1 MQEIKRFQVRGV
13 PGEVVRVQFGSR
25 IVDYWIPKGGTDRL
39 LIAHDGQNVFDGK
52 TSTHRGQTW
61 KMAQAAIHVSQE
73 LGINPPAII
82 AVWHSST
89 KENPWGRAQDL
100 SPQRF
105 FTQDAHID
113 PRWKL
118 NDSSFVVK
126 SDQYLDQ
133 IFNTIVP
140 VIFPESTPDKTA
152 VIGASMGGLAT
163 LYAAITHPEKFTTA
177 LALSTHWV
185 ISDQDFARKMIE
197 ALPITH
203 KVWMSR
209 GNKGLDA
216 EYPPLQ
222 DFVDQ
227 LMVARGFGNR
237 YMTKAYNRSGHN
249 ERSWAKNLHEP
260 LRFWLNT

>member
-1 MQEIKRFQVRGV
+1 MQEIKRFQVRGI
-13 PGEVVRVQFGSR
+13 PGEVIRVQFGAR

-39 LIAHDGQNVFDGK
+39 LIAHDGQNIFDGK

-61 KMAQAAIHVSQE
+61 KMAQAAIHVSKE

-100 SPQRF
+100 APQKF
-105 FTQDAHID
+105 FTKDAYVD
-113 PRWKL
+113 PRWKVP
-118 NDSSFVVK
+118 DSSFVVN
-126 SDQYLDQ
+126 SDQYLEQ
-133 IFNTIVP
+133 LFTTIVP
-140 VIFPESTPDKTA
+140 AIFPESTPEKTA
-152 VIGASMGGLAT
+152 VIGSSMGGLAT

-177 LALSTHWV
+177 LALSPHWI
-185 ISDQDFARKMIE
+185 ISNQDFARKMVD
-197 ALPITH
+197 ALPVTH

-216 EYPPLQ
+216 QYPPLQ

-237 YMTKAYNRSGHN
+237 YMTKTYNRSGHN
-249 ERSWAKNLHEP
+249 ERSWAKYLHEP
-260 LRFWLNT
+260 LRFWLSS

>member
-13 PGEVVRVQFGSR
+13 PGEVIRVQFGSR

-61 KMAQAAIHVSQE
+61 KMAQSAIHVSQE

-100 SPQRF
+100 APQRY
-105 FTQDAHID
+105 FTQDAYID

-118 NDSSFVVK
+118 KDPSFIVK
-126 SDQYLDQ
+126 SDDYLDQ

-140 VIFPESTPDKTA
+140 AIFPESTPEKTA
-152 VIGASMGGLAT
+152 VIGSSMGGLAT
-163 LYAAITHPEKFTTA
+163 LYAAITHPDKFTTA
-177 LALSTHWV
+177 LALSTHWI
-185 ISDQDFARKMIE
+185 ISDQDFARKMVE

-237 YMTKAYNRSGHN
+237 YLSKSYNRSGHN
-249 ERSWAKNLHEP
+249 ERSWAKYLNEP
-260 LRFWLNT
+260 LRFWLST

>member
-61 KMAQAAIHVSQE
+61 KMAQTAIHVSQE

-100 SPQRF
+100 APQRF
-105 FTQDAHID
+105 FTQDAYID

-118 NDSSFVVK
+118 KDPSFVVK
-126 SDQYLDQ
+126 SDEYLDQ

-140 VIFPESTPDKTA
+140 AIFPESTPEKTA
-152 VIGASMGGLAT
+152 VIGSSMGGLAT

-177 LALSTHWV
+177 LALSTHWI
-185 ISDQDFARKMIE
+185 ISDQEFARKMVD
-197 ALPITH
+197 ALPLSH
-203 KVWMSR
+203 KIWMSR
-209 GNKGLDA
+209 GNKGRDA

-227 LMVARGFGNR
+227 LMAKRGFGNR
-237 YMTKAYNRSGHN
+237 FMSKSYNRSGHN
-249 ERSWAKNLHEP
+249 ERSWAKYLNEP
-260 LRFWLNT
+260 LRFWLSA

>member
-61 KMAQAAIHVSQE
+61 KMAQTAIHVSQE

-100 SPQRF
+100 APQRF
-105 FTQDAHID
+105 FTQDAYID

-118 NDSSFVVK
+118 KDPSFVVK
-126 SDQYLDQ
+126 SDEYLDQ

-140 VIFPESTPDKTA
+140 AIFPESTPEKTA
-152 VIGASMGGLAT
+152 VIGSSMGGLAT
-163 LYAAITHPEKFTTA
+163 LYAAITHPDKFTTA
-177 LALSTHWV
+177 LALSTHWI
-185 ISDQDFARKMIE
+185 ISDQEFARKMVD
-197 ALPITH
+197 ALPLSH
-203 KVWMSR
+203 KIWMSR

-227 LMVARGFGNR
+227 LMAKRGFGSR
-237 YMTKAYNRSGHN
+237 YMSKSYNRSGHN
-249 ERSWAKNLHEP
+249 ERSWAKYLNEP
-260 LRFWLNT
+260 LRFWLSA

>member
-61 KMAQAAIHVSQE
+61 KMAQTAIHVSQE

-100 SPQRF
+100 APQRF
-105 FTQDAHID
+105 FTQDAYID

-118 NDSSFVVK
+118 KDPSFVVK
-126 SDQYLDQ
+126 SDEYLDQ

-140 VIFPESTPDKTA
+140 AIFPESTPEKIA
-152 VIGASMGGLAT
+152 VIGSSMGGLAT

-177 LALSTHWV
+177 LALSTHWI
-185 ISDQDFARKMIE
+185 ISDQEFARKMVE
-197 ALPITH
+197 ALPLSH
-203 KVWMSR
+203 KIWMSR

-227 LMVARGFGNR
+227 LMAKRGFGSR
-237 YMTKAYNRSGHN
+237 YMSKSYNRSGHN
-249 ERSWAKNLHEP
+249 ERSWAKYLNEP
-260 LRFWLNT
+260 LRFWLSA

>member
-13 PGEVVRVQFGSR
+13 PGEVIRVQFGSR

-100 SPQRF
+100 APQRY
-105 FTQDAHID
+105 FTQDAYID

-118 NDSSFVVK
+118 KDPSFIVK
-126 SDQYLDQ
+126 SDDYLDQ

-140 VIFPESTPDKTA
+140 AIFPESTPQKTA
-152 VIGASMGGLAT
+152 VIGSSMGGLAT
-163 LYAAITHPEKFTTA
+163 LYAAITHPDKFTTA
-177 LALSTHWV
+177 LALSTHWI
-185 ISDQDFARKMIE
+185 ISDQDFARKMVE

-237 YMTKAYNRSGHN
+237 YLSKSYNRSGHN
-249 ERSWAKNLHEP
+249 ERSWAKYLNEP
-260 LRFWLNT
+260 LRFWLST

>member
-13 PGEVVRVQFGSR
+13 PGEVIRVQFGSR

-73 LGINPPAII
+73 LGIIPPAII

-89 KENPWGRAQDL
+89 KENRWGRAQDL
-100 SPQRF
+100 VPEQFLTRD
-105 FTQDAHID
+105 TYVD
-113 PRWKL
+113 PRWKVA
-118 NDSSFVVK
+118 DPAFVVK
-126 SDQYLDQ
+126 SDEYFDQ

-140 VIFPESTPDKTA
+140 AIFPHSTPEKTA
-152 VIGASMGGLAT
+152 MIGSSMGGLAT
-163 LYAAITHPEKFTTA
+163 LYAAIIHPDKFTTA
-177 LALSTHWV
+177 LALSPHWI
-185 ISDQDFARKMIE
+185 ISDQEFARKMVE

-209 GNKGLDA
+209 GNKGIDA

-227 LMVARGFGNR
+227 LMAMRGFGSR
-237 YMTKAYNRSGHN
+237 YMSKSYSRSGHN
-249 ERSWAKNLHEP
+249 ERSWAKYLHEP
-260 LRFWLNT
+260 LRFWLSS

>member
-61 KMAQAAIHVSQE
+61 KMAQSAIHVSQE

-100 SPQRF
+100 APQRY
-105 FTQDAHID
+105 FTHDAYID

-118 NDSSFVVK
+118 KDPSFVVK
-126 SDQYLDQ
+126 SDDYLDQ

-140 VIFPESTPDKTA
+140 AIFPESTPEKTA
-152 VIGASMGGLAT
+152 VIGSSMGGLAT

-177 LALSTHWV
+177 LALSTHWI
-185 ISDQDFARKMIE
+185 ISDQEFARKMVD
-197 ALPITH
+197 ALPLSH
-203 KVWMSR
+203 KIWMSR

-227 LMVARGFGNR
+227 LMAKRGFGSR
-237 YMTKAYNRSGHN
+237 YMSKSYNRSGHN
-249 ERSWAKNLHEP
+249 ERSWAKYLNEP
-260 LRFWLNT
+260 LRFWLSA

>member
-61 KMAQAAIHVSQE
+61 KMAQTAIHVSQE

-89 KENPWGRAQDL
+89 KDNPWGRAQDL
-100 SPQRF
+100 APQRF
-105 FTQDAHID
+105 FTEDAYID

-118 NDSSFVVK
+118 KDPSFVVK
-126 SDQYLDQ
+126 SDEYLDQ

-140 VIFPESTPDKTA
+140 TIFPELAPEKTA
-152 VIGASMGGLAT
+152 VIGSSMGGLAT

-177 LALSTHWV
+177 LALSTHWI
-185 ISDQDFARKMIE
+185 ISDQEFARKMVD
-197 ALPITH
+197 ALPLSH
-203 KVWMSR
+203 KIWMSR

-227 LMVARGFGNR
+227 LMAKRGFGNR
-237 YMTKAYNRSGHN
+237 YKSKSYNRSGHN
-249 ERSWAKNLHEP
+249 ERSWAKYLNEP
-260 LRFWLNT
+260 LRFWLSA

>member
-61 KMAQAAIHVSQE
+61 KMAQSAIHVSQE

-100 SPQRF
+100 APQRF
-105 FTQDAHID
+105 FTQDAYID

-118 NDSSFVVK
+118 KDPSFVVK
-126 SDQYLDQ
+126 SDDYLDQ

-140 VIFPESTPDKTA
+140 VIFPESTPEKTA
-152 VIGASMGGLAT
+152 VIGSSMGGLAT

-177 LALSTHWV
+177 LALSTHWI
-185 ISDQDFARKMIE
+185 ISDQEFARKMVD
-197 ALPITH
+197 ALPLSH
-203 KVWMSR
+203 KIWMSR

-227 LMVARGFGNR
+227 LMAKRGFGSR
-237 YMTKAYNRSGHN
+237 YMSKSYNRSGHN
-249 ERSWAKNLHEP
+249 ERSWAKYLNEP
-260 LRFWLNT
+260 LRFWLSA

>member
-61 KMAQAAIHVSQE
+61 KMAQSAIHVSQE

-100 SPQRF
+100 APQRY
-105 FTQDAHID
+105 FTQDAYID

-118 NDSSFVVK
+118 KDPSFIVK
-126 SDQYLDQ
+126 SDDYLDQ

-140 VIFPESTPDKTA
+140 AIFPESTPEKTA
-152 VIGASMGGLAT
+152 VIGSSMGGLAT
-163 LYAAITHPEKFTTA
+163 LYAAITHPDKFTTA
-177 LALSTHWV
+177 LALSTHW
-185 ISDQDFARKMIE
+185 IMSDQDFARKMVE

-237 YMTKAYNRSGHN
+237 YLSKSYNRSGHN
-249 ERSWAKNLHEP
+249 ERSWAKYLNEP
-260 LRFWLNT
+260 LRFWLST

>member
-61 KMAQAAIHVSQE
+61 KMAQSAIHVSQE

-100 SPQRF
+100 APQRF
-105 FTQDAHID
+105 FTQDAYID

-126 SDQYLDQ
+126 SDDYLDQ

-140 VIFPESTPDKTA
+140 AIFPESTPKKTA
-152 VIGASMGGLAT
+152 VIGASMGGLAA
-163 LYAAITHPEKFTTA
+163 LYAAITHPDKFTTA
-177 LALSTHWV
+177 LALSTHWI
-185 ISDQDFARKMIE
+185 ISDQEFARKMIE

-237 YMTKAYNRSGHN
+237 YMTKAYNRSSHN
-249 ERSWAKNLHEP
+249 ERSWAKYLHEP

>member
-61 KMAQAAIHVSQE
+61 KMAQSAIHVSQE

-100 SPQRF
+100 APQRY
-105 FTQDAHID
+105 FTQDAYID

-118 NDSSFVVK
+118 KDPSFIVK
-126 SDQYLDQ
+126 SDDYLDQ

-140 VIFPESTPDKTA
+140 AIFPESTPEKTA
-152 VIGASMGGLAT
+152 VIGSSMGGLAT
-163 LYAAITHPEKFTTA
+163 LYAAITHPDKFTTA
-177 LALSTHWV
+177 LALSTHWI
-185 ISDQDFARKMIE
+185 ISDQDFARKMVE

-237 YMTKAYNRSGHN
+237 YLSKSYNRSGHN
-249 ERSWAKNLHEP
+249 ERSWAKYLNEP
-260 LRFWLNT
+260 LRFWLST

>member
-61 KMAQAAIHVSQE
+61 KMAQTAIHVSQE
-73 LGINPPAII
+73 LVINPPAII

-100 SPQRF
+100 APQRF
-105 FTQDAHID
+105 FTQDAYID

-118 NDSSFVVK
+118 KGPSFVVK
-126 SDQYLDQ
+126 SDDYLDQ

-140 VIFPESTPDKTA
+140 TIFPESTPGKTA
-152 VIGASMGGLAT
+152 VIGSSMGGLAT

-177 LALSTHWV
+177 LALSTHWI
-185 ISDQDFARKMIE
+185 ISDQEFARKMVD
-197 ALPITH
+197 ALPLSH
-203 KVWMSR
+203 KIWMSR

-227 LMVARGFGNR
+227 LMAKRGFGSR
-237 YMTKAYNRSGHN
+237 YMSKSYNRSGHN
-249 ERSWAKNLHEP
+249 ERSWAKYLNEP
-260 LRFWLNT
+260 LRFWLSA

>member
-61 KMAQAAIHVSQE
+61 KMAQTAIHVSQE

-100 SPQRF
+100 APQRF
-105 FTQDAHID
+105 FTQDAYID

-118 NDSSFVVK
+118 KDPSFVVK
-126 SDQYLDQ
+126 SDEYLDQ

-140 VIFPESTPDKTA
+140 AIFPESTPEKTA
-152 VIGASMGGLAT
+152 VIGSSMGGLAT

-177 LALSTHWV
+177 LALSTHWI
-185 ISDQDFARKMIE
+185 ISDQEFARKMVE
-197 ALPITH
+197 ALPLSH
-203 KVWMSR
+203 KIWMSR

-227 LMVARGFGNR
+227 LMAKRGFGSR
-237 YMTKAYNRSGHN
+237 YMSKSYNRSGHN
-249 ERSWAKNLHEP
+249 ERSWAKYLNEP
-260 LRFWLNT
+260 LRFWLSA

>member
-61 KMAQAAIHVSQE
+61 KMAQTAIHVSQE

-100 SPQRF
+100 APQRY
-105 FTQDAHID
+105 FTHDAYID

-118 NDSSFVVK
+118 KDPSFVVK
-126 SDQYLDQ
+126 SDEYLDQ

-140 VIFPESTPDKTA
+140 AIFPESTPEKTA
-152 VIGASMGGLAT
+152 VIGSSMGGLAT

-177 LALSTHWV
+177 LALSTHWI
-185 ISDQDFARKMIE
+185 ISDQEFARKMVD
-197 ALPITH
+197 ALPLSH
-203 KVWMSR
+203 KIWMSR

-227 LMVARGFGNR
+227 LMAKRGFGSR
-237 YMTKAYNRSGHN
+237 YMSKSYNRSGHN
-249 ERSWAKNLHEP
+249 ERSWAKYLNEP
-260 LRFWLNT
+260 LRFWLSA